1 MSNLLQK
8 LTSQAKEAA
17 SNKANTIFNQFPEE
31 IVKALD
37 SIEQDFHNSQQ
48 SLTSLLEL
56 LDGSN
61 HTIVGDLERM
71 VLKRKED
78 EKCHFIMNVERI
90 IKERLKLTHKT
101 EYQYDAER
109 TIPKNPNFV
118 YTWKNIILTIYQI
131 NNLDLNEETRAGF
144 QKFFTYNKPK
154 KVGKNTIA
162 FQRMVYLQDGPWSK
176 GCLSYQG
183 GGHMMQFFDSI
194 NFFQNGMVTSR
205 TASQEKY
212 LETAEKRYV
221 ETFSFTEPGS
231 VVASMKIY
239 QNLRLDLV
247 FENEK
252 LRDGFYD
259 FYQFHMTK

>member
-1 MSNLLQK
+1 MSDLLQK
-8 LTSQAKEAA
+8 LISQAKEAA
-17 SNKANTIFNQFPEE
+17 TNKANTIFNQFPDE
-31 IVKALD
+31 IIKSLD

-48 SLTSLLEL
+48 SLTALLGL

-61 HTIVGDLERM
+61 HIIVDD
-71 VLKRKED
+71 LKRNVIKRQD
-78 EKCHFIMNVERI
+78 TEKCHFIMKVEQI
-90 IKERLKLTHKT
+90 VKERLKLTYKT

-109 TIPKNPNFV
+109 QIPKNPNFV

-144 QKFFTYNKPK
+144 QKFFAYNKPRK
-154 KVGKNTIA
+154 IGKNVIA

-176 GCLSYQG
+176 GRLSYQG

-221 ETFSFTEPGS
+221 GDFEFTEPDS
-231 VVASMKIY
+231 VIKSMKIY

-252 LRDGFYD
+252 LRDSFYE
-259 FYQFHMTK
+259 FYQFGR